1 MEPNA
6 SLPAGVLG
14 FSNGGLGCTRVLVV
28 TCSLLSR
35 LSSALAEKLG
45 CYLGSLE
52 FESIHKNL
60 RHQRGVGARRE
71 MGSGRSVQLHVL
83 HLFLTFLG
91 CCS

>member
-1 MEPNA
+1 MHTCA
-6 SLPAGVLG
+6 
-14 FSNGGLGCTRVLVV
+14 VV
-28 TCSLLSR
+28 ICSLLSR

-52 FESIHKNL
+52 FESIHQDL

-83 HLFLTFLG
+83 HLLLKFLG
-91 CCS
+91 YCS